1 MSKLAVHV
9 EHFKRGAVGSLG
21 AHNWYKRSAKD
32 EHSNQ
37 DIDTSRSENNFA
49 LRLPEQG
56 LYREVKS
63 LVEGSTGRVTSNSVW
78 VSEWVV
84 YPPEELQDPL
94 TADPER
100 LKQYFG
106 DVLTWMDENGYK
118 VPFAVVHMD
127 ETTVHMQADTVP
139 LTADGRLSRKDVY
152 TRAALN
158 EIHTDL
164 AKYLAERGWDIQR
177 GESTKDKQVR
187 AKSVPEYKKDAEQK
201 KLEALR
207 EVDKIEDALNAVNE
221 PVASLR
227 EVGAINDRAKVK
239 KPLWAPETVTLSRED
254 YDKLKAQAE
263 HAAAADVEVQQ
274 LRQTVDS
281 QRDLIDRLNNRI
293 EWLEKKAIQ
302 RAKELNEH
310 TKKISELDDKISE
323 HEGLLARIGSWVT
336 GKGKQWKQELDDL
349 YDQYEKEWE
358 AWHRAGNEMM
368 RADNAIRK
376 AERERDRSR

>member
-1 MSKLAVHV
+1 MSKLAAHV

-21 AHNWYKRSAKD
+21 AHNWYKRGEHD
-32 EHSNQ
+32 QHSNQ
-37 DIDTSRSENNFA
+37 DIDTSRSCNNFA

-63 LVEGSTGRVTSNSVW
+63 LVEGSTGRVTANSVW

-152 TRAALN
+152 TRSALN
-158 EIHTDL
+158 EIHTGL

-187 AKSVPEYKKDAEQK
+187 AKSVPEFKKDAEQK
-201 KLEALR
+201 KLDVLR
-207 EVDKIEDALNAVNE
+207 EVDEIEDALNAVNE

-227 EVGAINDRAKVK
+227 EVGAIDDRTKVK
-239 KPLWAPETVTLSRED
+239 KPLWGSETVTLSRED
-254 YDKLKAQAE
+254 YDKLKGQAE
-263 HAAAADVEVQQ
+263 HAAAADVEIDQ
-274 LRQTVDS
+274 LRRTVEG
-281 QRDLIDRLNNRI
+281 QRSEIERLNRRI
-293 EWLEKKAIQ
+293 DWLEKQASK
-302 RAKELNEH
+302 RANELNDH
-310 TKKISELDDKISE
+310 MKRINELDDKISE

-336 GKGKQWKQELDDL
+336 GKGRVWKQELDDL
-349 YDQYEKEWE
+349 YDEYEKEWE

-376 AERERDRSR
+376 IERERSR